1 MGPAPPSALGLSKR
15 DPSFLLPLCITVWPT
30 PHLPQNSKSSIRS
43 AALAT
48 PANPPETLLFLSN
61 PDSVLRA
68 SARLAGRFTTALGS
82 MSHARKGQPL
92 PGPQPLAS
100 SGASLAIPF
109 QTHNS
114 SLPPSKSQPSGPVG
128 KDLELILY
136 ESKCLSLTPKPRLSP
151 LVFPASGDRVNTV
164 TQTQGKEAKKTHA
177 PDVTSRVRTV
187 LLCAAGQDHRH
198 ADLPEPG
205 PGQPLQLLFQ
215 ARSPG
220 VQNHV
225 DSTHFFHCPVPPLGT
240 PSLSQKQALRML
252 PGDPTPR
259 QNISSTRPGLSP
271 VPQPRAQRPAERGH
285 SLKTRFP

>member
-1 MGPAPPSALGLSKR
+1 MHATAQHRPWLWGSANETLPFSCPFALQSGPLPTRLKTPNLTLALQRLPP
-15 DPSFLLPLCITVWPT
+15 PQTLL
-30 PHLPQNSKSSIRS
+30 
-43 AALAT
+43 A
-48 PANPPETLLFLSN
+48 LLFLSS

-68 SARLAGRFTTALGS
+68 SARLAGRFTTALAS
-82 MSHARKGQPL
+82 MSHTRKGQPL

-114 SLPPSKSQPSGPVG
+114 TLPPSESQPSGPVG
-128 KDLELILY
+128 KDLELMLC
-136 ESKCLSLTPKPRLSP
+136 ESKCVSLTPKPLLSP
-151 LVFPASGDRVNTV
+151 LVFPASGDTANAV

-205 PGQPLQLLFQ
+205 PGQPLQPLFQ

-240 PSLSQKQALRML
+240 PSPSQNQALRML

-259 QNISSTRPGLSP
+259 QNISPWYPSPEHSAWHREGTR
-271 VPQPRAQRPAERGH
+271 
-285 SLKTRFP
+285 